1 MRFRAAMQEALYG
14 PEGFFT
20 RALPA
25 SHFLTSAQSPLFARA
40 LSRLIGSLDEQL
52 GHPDPLDV
60 VDVGAGGGELL
71 ANLKPLLPGRARLH
85 PVEFGDSIPSGIVGL
100 LLATEWLDN
109 VPLDLASEGRY
120 LHDGEPVDA
129 DDDAWIERWWPSP
142 KGIVEIG
149 RTRDEA
155 WAQAV
160 GHLKRG
166 IALTVDYGH
175 FLGTR
180 PGAPTLAGFR
190 DGREVEPLLDGTTDL
205 TCHVSIDSA
214 ATATGLPWH
223 VMTQREALHWLGVS
237 GTRPPL
243 ELAHRDPLEYMRA
256 LAEASEAATLTDPNG
271 FGRHWW
277 LLHPLGC
284 AL

>member
-20 RALPA
+20 RTRPA

-40 LSRLIGSLDEQL
+40 LGRLIHCLDEQL

-71 ANLKPLLPGRARLH
+71 ANLEPLLPSRARLQ
-85 PVEFGDSIPSGIVGL
+85 PIEVGDAIPSGIVGL

-109 VPLDLASEGRY
+109 VPLDLAEDGRY
-120 LHDGEPVDA
+120 LYDDEPLSALDA
-129 DDDAWIERWWPSP
+129 AWIQRWWPSP
-142 KGIVEIG
+142 AGTVEIG
-149 RTRDEA
+149 RRRDEA

-160 GHLKRG
+160 GHLERG
-166 IALTVDYGH
+166 LALTVDYGH

-180 PGAPTLAGFR
+180 PSSPTLAGFR
-190 DGREVEPLLDGTTDL
+190 DGREVEPRLDGTTDL
-205 TCHVSIDSA
+205 TCHVAIDSA
-214 ATATGLPWH
+214 AAATGLPWH
-223 VMTQREALHWLGVS
+223 VMTQREALHWLGVR
-237 GTRPPL
+237 GARPPL
-243 ELAHRDPLEYMRA
+243 ELAHGDPAGYLRA

-271 FGRHWW
+271 FGGHWW